1 MQILIN
7 ITKIGTDAY
16 IEEILALSSIYIIF
30 LYLSYGII
38 RSRELRD
45 DRSPLSSIEVNEKSL
60 QYAAF

>member
-45 DRSPLSSIEVNEKSL
+45 RSPLSSIEVNEKSL